1 MTNKG
6 AIKIDD
12 ICICAKT
19 VEKSIVENE
28 KDDFHIEA
36 SDLIKDGKLLVKIF
50 NQHYINIVE

>member
-50 NQHYINIVE
+50 N